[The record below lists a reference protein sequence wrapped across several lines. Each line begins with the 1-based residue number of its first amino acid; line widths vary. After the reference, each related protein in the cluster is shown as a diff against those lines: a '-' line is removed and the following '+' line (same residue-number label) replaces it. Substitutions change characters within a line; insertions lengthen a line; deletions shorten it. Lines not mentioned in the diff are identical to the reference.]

1 MPELLPFRNFHYKM
15 GRGNP
20 EILKALVC
28 PPYDVISEEE
38 KIAFKKRHPDNICH
52 VILPDN
58 YEAAGKKLN
67 AMISD
72 GTLICEKDRCI
83 CIYGIDY
90 ARPDTG
96 EKVSRYGFVGLLK
109 LVEIFPAKDGVLPH
123 EMTFKKFIDDRL
135 RIIQETDSNF
145 SPIFTIYNGKHGV
158 AEKIFKKYVN
168 TPPFLQ
174 TVDRDGFTHK
184 IWEVW
189 KKKDIEKFKE
199 IVKNN
204 VIIIADGHHRYITAL
219 KHSKEGGCKYIMTLF
234 IDFNDS
240 GLIIYTSH
248 REIREIS
255 VKTMAEFKD
264 KIKDYFEF
272 KDIENYENLND
283 LMEKNKGKH
292 VFGFYFQN
300 KFLFLKLKHNISPE
314 KYIQANQSKEWKNL
328 NLPILHEILLTKC
341 FKIDKEHITYVKDV
355 KEGIENVDKGKIQ
368 ALFVVN
374 PTTLMDVQEI
384 TANGEIMPHK
394 STYFYPKPLSGLVI
408 HKHTNNIE

>member
-1 MPELLPFRNFHYKM
+1 MPELIPFRNFHYKM
-15 GRGNP
+15 GRGHP
-20 EILKALVC
+20 EILKDLVT

-52 VILPDN
+52 IILPDN

-67 AMISD
+67 EMINN
-72 GTLICEKDRCI
+72 GTLVCGEDRCI

-90 ARPDTG
+90 VRPDTG

-109 LVEIFPAKDGVLPH
+109 LVEIFPAKDGVIPH
-123 EMTFKKFIDDRL
+123 EMTFKKFIEDRL

-145 SPIFTIYNGKHGV
+145 SPIFTIYNGKNSA
-158 AEKIFKKYVN
+158 AEKVFKKYIN
-168 TPPFLQ
+168 TPPFLH
-174 TVDRDGFTHK
+174 TIDRDGFTHK

-234 IDFNDS
+234 IDFNDP

-248 REIREIS
+248 REIHEIS
-255 VKTMAEFKD
+255 IKTMSEFKE
-264 KIKDYFEF
+264 KIKDFFEF
-272 KDIENYENLND
+272 KDIENYDNLND

-314 KYIQANQSKEWKNL
+314 KYIQGNQSKEWKNL
-328 NLPILHEILLTKC
+328 NLPILHEILLNKC

-368 ALFVVN
+368 ALFIVN
-374 PTTLMDVQEI
+374 PTTLMEVQKI
-384 TANGEIMPHK
+384 TARGEIMTHK
-394 STYFYPKPLSGLVI
+394 STYFYPKQLSVLVI
-408 HKHTNNIE
+408 HKHTTQIE